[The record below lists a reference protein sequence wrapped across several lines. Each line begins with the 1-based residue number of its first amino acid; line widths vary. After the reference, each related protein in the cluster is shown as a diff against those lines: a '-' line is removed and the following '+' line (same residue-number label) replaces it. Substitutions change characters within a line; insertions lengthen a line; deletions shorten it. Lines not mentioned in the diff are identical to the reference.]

1 MLPYE
6 KILEV
11 VKRLRNEGL
20 NTENYWL
27 YIRKDGSGVSA
38 SNEEQPEENAIG
50 YFVEDDSRL
59 KGICNL
65 AKRRC
70 GK

>member
-1 MLPYE
+1 MISYE
-6 KILEV
+6 KVLENI
-11 VKRLRNEGL
+11 KRLRSEGL

-27 YIRKDGSGVSA
+27 YIKRDGSGVSA
-38 SNEEQPEENAIG
+38 SNEEQPTPNSIG

-59 KGICNL
+59 RGIYNL
-65 AKRRC
+65 AKRRI